1 VAAALTGIRSALAVA
16 ITTAF
21 WFATAWP
28 SGPIAVVVAGVV
40 CILFASM
47 EQPEKITLAAAATI
61 LVAAVPV
68 FVTQFYLLPYAS
80 DFVSMAAVLAPLLL
94 LCGFIIA
101 QPGIGPLGLLAAV
114 YLAVS
119 SHIDNNNVATYDAAA
134 FFNTSLAILVG
145 MGFSLVMFATFFPET
160 PARAARRFRRQLF
173 VQLSRLAAARHP
185 PLQAFQFALCEQLAA
200 TLARVKD
207 EPALAR
213 DCFVGGTT
221 ALSTGHAIDRL
232 RTATGAN
239 RLAPGIAPEVSSL
252 LGGISRTYLKPSS
265 ASLTRSAWAARS
277 LCRRS
282 LAMARA
288 ASKSKETEA
297 LAAVVVGCEA
307 LRSDLLKARMLLPE
321 KSDVR

>member
-1 VAAALTGIRSALAVA
+1 M
-16 ITTAF
+16 
-21 WFATAWP
+21 
-28 SGPIAVVVAGVV
+28 
-40 CILFASM
+40 CILFASL

-94 LCGFIIA
+94 VCGFIIA

-119 SHIDNNNVATYDAAA
+119 SHIDNNNVATYDAVT
-134 FFNTSLAILVG
+134 FLNTSLAILVG

-213 DCFVGGTT
+213 DCFVGGAT

-232 RTATGAN
+232 RTATGATGS
-239 RLAPGIAPEVSSL
+239 RRDRSRGLEPARRHLANLPQAL
-252 LGGISRTYLKPSS
+252 LGKPHQERLGRALSLSPLARHGASRG
-265 ASLTRSAWAARS
+265 
-277 LCRRS
+277 
-282 LAMARA
+282 
-288 ASKSKETEA
+288 KSKETEA